1 MDTPV
6 FQMKTLQNFYSFVTL
21 TFEYEFRKVKRVN
34 LRNIINGLCKHYSFF
49 NKKYGLKRSFN
60 LQLILCIG

>member
-34 LRNIINGLCKHYSFF
+34 ARNIISGLCKQYFF
-49 NKKYGLKRSFN
+49 FIKNMF
-60 LQLILCIG
+60 